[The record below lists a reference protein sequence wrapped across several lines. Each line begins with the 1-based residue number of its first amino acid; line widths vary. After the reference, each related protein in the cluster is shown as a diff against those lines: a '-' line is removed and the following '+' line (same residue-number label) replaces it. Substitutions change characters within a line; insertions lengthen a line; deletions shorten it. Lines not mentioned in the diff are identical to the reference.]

1 MAGQLYS
8 LESVAYMTAGIA
20 DASLDADIEVES
32 VITKEFASEAAE
44 FIITECLQLLGSK
57 VNLESSK
64 YQKYL
69 RDNAVL
75 QSWQGSSN
83 INKCFVAIS
92 CLMHVI
98 KDKPGAGFRKKT

>member
-1 MAGQLYS
+1 MAGKLYS

-32 VITKEFASEAAE
+32 VITKEFASETANH
-44 FIITECLQLLGSK
+44 IVSECLQLLGAK

-69 RDNAVL
+69 RDTAVL
-75 QSWQGSSN
+75 QVE
-83 INKCFVAIS
+83 KY
-92 CLMHVI
+92 LDLHLY
-98 KDKPGAGFRKKT
+98 D